1 MANEPQEIRQISWT
15 EVFGFTQIFKSRK
28 LATHPSKLMLA
39 LMLIIFAALG
49 GVVMDK
55 IWSVGG
61 GYANT
66 GGKTNEIVASSQLP
80 DEMFDA
86 QMEAWLDGR
95 GAAAAELLREWQKE
109 TGMLRTFETEVGGE
123 VGKAFAAKCRAYEA
137 KLELAARETATAEIE
152 AKKELDWS
160 DHLADAD
167 DLCNKTLDRARSWLA
182 EGYETARKVVKDSAV
197 EDQDEKLDEV
207 KEQYRAGLQFA
218 AETRRAFKDRVA
230 AIRGCGIAAS
240 LLDYETDCVRNSL
253 RAVLKGNFFGGLK
266 RLTRN
271 PAPDGVG
278 IEAGRYDDQPGF
290 VYYVAMGYNGLR
302 WLFTEHLL
310 YAAIFSLY
318 LLIIVSLF
326 GGAIYRIAALH
337 AAREEKVSIAQA
349 LKFSGEKFL
358 SFMMAPLVPLIV
370 IAAVGGLMAMGGLL
384 GNLMGGGAV
393 ALGAIFFLSLVG
405 GLVVAFLLFGLI
417 GGAGLMY
424 PTIAVE
430 GSDSFDAISRSY
442 SYIFNRP
449 WRAVWYAGVAL
460 VHGTVC
466 YVFVRLFAFVVLK
479 VTHTAVGVGVW
490 AGGEQVPGA
499 SDRLDAMW
507 TAPTYSIFHAPI
519 NSASMSTFENIGAIL
534 MAVWIYLVIGLVM
547 AFLISYFISAS
558 TVIYF
563 LLRRHVDAT
572 DLDDV
577 FVEET
582 EDEPL
587 QLLDETE
594 PEATPEAADEEKTDD

>member
-28 LATHPSKLMLA
+28 LATHPSKLL
-39 LMLIIFAALG
+39 LGLLLIMFVALG
-49 GVVMDK
+49 GIAMDK

-66 GGKTNEIVASSQLP
+66 GGKTNEIVASSELP
-80 DEMFDA
+80 AEMFDE

-95 GAAAAELLREWQKE
+95 EAASAELYRKWQKQ
-109 TGMLRTFETEVGGE
+109 TGMLREFETRVGGE
-123 VGKAFAAKCRAYEA
+123 VGKAFATKCRAFEA
-137 KLELAARETATAEIE
+137 AQEATPDDAATDDKVDWSTHLSDADEMCSTTLDQAREWLDDCYAEAQE
-152 AKKELDWS
+152 A
-160 DHLADAD
+160 
-167 DLCNKTLDRARSWLA
+167 
-182 EGYETARKVVKDSAV
+182 VKQAAV
-197 EDQDEKLDEV
+197 EDQEEKLDEV
-207 KEQYRAGLQFA
+207 REQYRAGLQFA
-218 AETRRAFKDRVA
+218 AEMRMAFDDEVA
-230 AIRGCGIAAS
+230 AIRGQGIASS
-240 LLDYETDCVRNSL
+240 LWEYEKDCTRNAL
-253 RAVLKGNFFGGLK
+253 RSVLNGNFFGGLK
-266 RLTRN
+266 RLGRN
-271 PAPDGVG
+271 PGPEGVG
-278 IEAGRYDDQPGF
+278 LDAAKYDDQPGF
-290 VYYVAMGYNGLR
+290 VYYVAMGFNGVR

-318 LLIIVSLF
+318 LLIVVSLF

-337 AAREEKVSIAQA
+337 AAREEKVSMTQA

-370 IAAVGGLMAMGGLL
+370 IAAVGGMMALGGLL
-384 GNLMGGGAV
+384 GNIMGGGAV
-393 ALGAIFFLSLVG
+393 ALGAIFFLSLIG
-405 GLVVAFLLFGLI
+405 GLVVTFLLFGLV

-449 WRAVWYAGVAL
+449 WRALWYAGVAL

-479 VTHTAVGVGVW
+479 VTHVAVGVGVF

-507 TAPTYSIFHAPI
+507 TAPTYSLFHAPI

-534 MAVWIYLVIGLVM
+534 MAVWVYLVIGLVM

-558 TVIYF
+558 TMIYF

-582 EDEPL
+582 EEEPMQLVDEAP
-587 QLLDETE
+587 
-594 PEATPEAADEEKTDD
+594 AEAAAEETA